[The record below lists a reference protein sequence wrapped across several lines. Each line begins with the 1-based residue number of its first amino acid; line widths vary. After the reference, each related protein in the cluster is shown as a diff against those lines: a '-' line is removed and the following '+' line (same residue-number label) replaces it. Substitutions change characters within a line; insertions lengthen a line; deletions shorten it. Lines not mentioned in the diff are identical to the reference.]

1 MAARSIWSG
10 TISFGLVSIPVR
22 MFSATQSKELRF
34 HFVDRTDLAPVG
46 YDKVR
51 KDTGEHVDPDD
62 IVRAYEIEKGRYI
75 PLEPDD
81 LDRLDVELTHGI
93 DICDFVLLEEIDPV
107 YFRQA
112 YFLLPQEGGEKPYRL
127 LDAGTGGDR
136 PGRDREGRDPQQ
148 AASRLPPAARRH
160 PRASRRCTT
169 PTRCGSRS
177 RSTAISRFAR
187 PKVRKAEVEMAT
199 SLVENLSATFDPAK
213 YTDTYRAELKELLEQ
228 KAEGAPLPEPKEA
241 KGEVIDLMQAL
252 RESVERTQRKRTK
265 RSTAKKAS

>member
-22 MFSATQSKELRF
+22 MFSATESKELRF

-107 YFRQA
+107 YYRQA

-127 LDAGTGGDR
+127 LTQALEETGRVGIAKVVIRNKQHLACLRPLDDILVLETMFYADEVRKPESLDGDLAFR
-136 PGRDREGRDPQQ
+136 K
-148 AASRLPPAARRH
+148 
-160 PRASRRCTT
+160 T
-169 PTRCGSRS
+169 
-177 RSTAISRFAR
+177 
-187 PKVRKAEVEMAT
+187 KVRKAEVEMAT